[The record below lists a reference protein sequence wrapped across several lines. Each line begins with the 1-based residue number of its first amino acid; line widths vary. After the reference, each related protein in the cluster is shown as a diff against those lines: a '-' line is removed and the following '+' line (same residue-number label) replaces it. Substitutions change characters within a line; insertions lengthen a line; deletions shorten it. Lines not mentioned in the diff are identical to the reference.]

1 MKRILLTFVSLA
13 LLTLS
18 IAAQAQDK
26 VVSGKVTGSD
36 DGLPL
41 PQVTVLIKGTTR
53 GVPTDMDGNY
63 RLEVPT
69 GATLVFRYLGYV
81 TQEVVIGNQTVLNI
95 QLAPDATSL
104 GDVVVTAQGIVKD
117 KKSLGYAI
125 GQVEKDLIETRPE
138 PDVARLLKGKV
149 TGVDVITPGG
159 FFGRQ
164 AQIVIRGQSSATG
177 NNNALVV
184 VDGVYYDFD
193 RFQDLDPNNIADI
206 NILKGLAAS
215 ALYGQEGRNG
225 VIIVTTKTSQKI
237 DNDTNFSLTVNQ
249 QMVMNEVSNLPDFQ
263 NIYGQGA
270 DNNPNVTFIGNWG
283 GRFDGGFTVPGHYA
297 TGSVPGYDV
306 LFPDLQGNV
315 PYQAFPNNVSDF
327 FDKNFGS
334 NTSINANAV
343 SGKTSIGFS
352 TSLVEQD
359 GYIKENNQRRLNLG
373 TSINSE
379 LTKGL
384 TLNTT
389 FTYSENKVNRPTFN
403 VFDRLLYL
411 PRNLDIQGLPFESP
425 VDGSSVF
432 YRADLENPRWQLK
445 NTSIKSVR
453 KGFLG
458 KVALTW
464 DINDKFSIG
473 YRLGLDT
480 YNTMS
485 YTKINKGGLSNQGL
499 GSMSTSN
506 SQRVNYDHN
515 ILFNANAISLT
526 PDLEL
531 TANVGLRSRSLNSE
545 SFGLTSTGQVVFGFF
560 RHGNFTSHQA
570 DGNIDRRTNT
580 MSIYGQAELAYRD
593 YLFVTLA
600 GANDWGSQVEEE
612 NQSLFY
618 PSASVAFLPTTVWQS
633 LQSDVLNSLKV
644 RFGYGT
650 SAGYPNPFQTRPVLS
665 ADAQAFVTNGGTNIS
680 TNAISSFQPNPDLKP
695 ERLQEV
701 EFGIDAKLFDYKVDL
716 QLSLYKRISKDQV
729 LGRSLPVST
738 GFSSTVINAG
748 QIDTKG
754 LEAGITVYPIQSN
767 DFTWSIINNFTAYE
781 TTVIDLPE
789 EFINLANGLNY
800 AIEGQP
806 LNVFR
811 LDYVVRDSEGNALIN
826 PEDGTVIGSGEAGLP
841 DRVIGDPNPDFKYTM
856 INGLKYKN
864 LSLNIQVDYTHGGDI
879 YSSTANNLLR
889 RGTTRDTENRE
900 GTYIIPGYY
909 GNPTTGEVILD
920 ENGNKIR
927 NTIQLGANDLYFLNT
942 IDVSDNSVYDG
953 TTLRIREI
961 NLGYNLPSKLVEK
974 SPFRSVNVS
983 FNIQNVWFKAFNLPE
998 YMNLD
1003 TEVSSNNPNGRGW
1016 DTQADPTMRQY
1027 AVSLRLTL

>member
-1 MKRILLTFVSLA
+1 MKRVLLTFVTLGLLA
-13 LLTLS
+13 FSST
-18 IAAQAQDK
+18 AQAQDK
-26 VVSGKVTGSD
+26 VVTGRVTGSD

-41 PQVTVLIKGTTR
+41 PQVTVLIKGTTQ
-53 GVPTDMDGNY
+53 GAPTDMDGNY
-63 RLEVPT
+63 RVQVPE
-69 GATLVFRYLGYV
+69 GATLVFRYLGYI
-81 TQEVVIGNQTVLNI
+81 TQEVPVGNQTVINI
-95 QLAPDATSL
+95 VLSPDATAL
-104 GDVVVTAQGIVKD
+104 GEVVVTAQGIARD
-117 KKSLGYAI
+117 AKSLGYSI
-125 GQVEKDLIETRPE
+125 GQVEQELIESRPE

-149 TGVDVITPGG
+149 PGVDVITPGG
-159 FFGRQ
+159 FLGRQ
-164 AQIVIRGQSSATG
+164 ANIQIRGQSSATG

-184 VDGVYYDFD
+184 VDGVYYDFE

-206 NILKGLAAS
+206 NVLKGLAAS

-225 VIIVTTKTSQKI
+225 VIIVTTRTSKELEGNR
-237 DNDTNFSLTVNQ
+237 DFTLTINQ

-263 NIYGQGA
+263 NTYGQGA
-270 DNNPNVTFIGNWG
+270 DNFPNVTYIGNWG
-283 GRFDGGFTVPGHYA
+283 GRFDDNYTVRNHYG

-306 LFPDLQGNV
+306 IFPELQVDV
-315 PYQAFPNNVSDF
+315 PYQAFPDNVNDF
-327 FDKNFGS
+327 FGQNFGS

-352 TSLVEQD
+352 TALVEQA
-359 GYIKENNQRRLNLG
+359 GYIAENNQRRLNLG
-373 TSINSE
+373 TSINSQ
-379 LTKGL
+379 LTDHI

-411 PRNLDIQGLPFESP
+411 PRNLDIQGLPFENP
-425 VDGSSVF
+425 LDNSSVF

-445 NTSIKSVR
+445 NTSIQSMR

-464 DINDKFSIG
+464 NLNDRFSIG

-485 YTKINKGGLSNQGL
+485 YVRINKGGLSNQGI

-506 SQRVNYDHN
+506 SQSVNYDHN
-515 ILFNANAISLT
+515 ILINANAIELT

-531 TANVGLRSRSLNSE
+531 TANLGMRSRSLNSE
-545 SFGLTSTGQVVFGFF
+545 AFGLTSSGQVVYGFF
-560 RHGNFTSHQA
+560 RHGNFTSHLPN
-570 DGNIDRRTNT
+570 GNIDRRVNT
-580 MSIYGQAELAYRD
+580 LSAYGQAELAYRD
-593 YLFVTLA
+593 YMFLTLA

-612 NQSLFY
+612 NRSLFY
-618 PSASVAFLPTTVWQS
+618 PSASVSFLPTTVWES
-633 LQSDVLNSLKV
+633 LQSDVLNYLKV

-650 SAGYPNPFQTRPVLS
+650 SAGFPGPFQTRPILS
-665 ADAQAFVTNGGTNIS
+665 ADAQAFITNNGTNIS

-695 ERLQEV
+695 ERLQEF
-701 EFGIDAKLFDYKVDL
+701 EFGIDSRLFNNKVDVD
-716 QLSLYKRISKDQV
+716 LSFYKRISKDQV

-748 QIDTKG
+748 RIDTKG
-754 LEAGITVYPIQSN
+754 LEAAITVYPVQSN

-789 EFINLANGLNY
+789 EFINLANGLNF

-811 LDYVVRDSEGNALIN
+811 LSYVVRDEEGNALIN
-826 PEDGTVIGSGEAGLP
+826 PEDGTIIGSGEAGLP
-841 DRVIGDPNPDFKYTM
+841 NKVVGDPNPDFKYTM
-856 INGLKYKN
+856 INSLRYKN
-864 LSLNIQVDYTHGGDI
+864 FRLNVQFDYVHGGDI
-879 YSSTANNLLR
+879 YSLTANNLLR
-889 RGTTRDTENRE
+889 RGTTRDTEDRD

-909 GNPTTGEVILD
+909 GNPTTGEVLRD
-920 ENGNKIR
+920 ESGNKIR
-927 NTIQLGANDLYFLNT
+927 NRIQLGANDLYFLNT
-942 IDVSDNSVYDG
+942 IDVNDNSVYDG

-961 NLGYNLPSKLVEK
+961 NLSYVLPDFLIQK
-974 SPFRSVNVS
+974 SPFKAADIS
-983 FNIQNVWFKAFNLPE
+983 FNIQNVWFRAFNMPK

-1003 TEVSSNNPNGRGW
+1003 TEVSSSNSNGRGF